1 MPAEKGIPKPE
12 FNCVKLDR
20 RMYDSRQTW
29 GWVSED
35 SRYIV
40 NHDGEVFYRM
50 DPIDLEWEDDKPTV
64 MALREIEAGT
74 VTTDNINEL
83 KVDIADL
90 EQEFSEELSA
100 EDLPQS

>member
-1 MPAEKGIPKPE
+1 MPAEKEIPKPE

-20 RMYDSRQTW
+20 RVYDSRLTW

-50 DPIDLEWEDDKPTV
+50 DPIDLEWDDDKP
-64 MALREIEAGT
+64 
-74 VTTDNINEL
+74 EL
-83 KVDIADL
+83 KITVHRIDANRIIRWIRHAQEMLGNVGPSSIQHL
-90 EQEFSEELSA
+90 E
-100 EDLPQS
+100 

>member
-20 RMYDSRQTW
+20 RVYDSRLTW

-40 NHDGEVFYRM
+40 NHDGEVYYRM
-50 DPIDLEWEDDKPTV
+50 DPIDLEWEEDKP
-64 MALREIEAGT
+64 
-74 VTTDNINEL
+74 EL
-83 KVDIADL
+83 KIIVHRIDAKRIIRWIRHAQEMLGYVDPSSIQHL
-90 EQEFSEELSA
+90 E
-100 EDLPQS
+100 

>member
-12 FNCVKLDR
+12 FNCEKLDR
-20 RMYDSRQTW
+20 RVYDSRLTW

-50 DPIDLEWEDDKPTV
+50 DAIDLEWEQDKP
-64 MALREIEAGT
+64 
-74 VTTDNINEL
+74 
-83 KVDIADL
+83 
-90 EQEFSEELSA
+90 
-100 EDLPQS
+100 

>member
-12 FNCVKLDR
+12 FNCEKLDR
-20 RMYDSRQTW
+20 RVYDSRLTW

-50 DPIDLEWEDDKPTV
+50 DPIDLEWEEDKP
-64 MALREIEAGT
+64 
-74 VTTDNINEL
+74 EL
-83 KVDIADL
+83 KIIVHRIDCLLYTSPSPRD
-90 EQEFSEELSA
+90 SNLSRMPSSA
-100 EDLPQS
+100 